1 MSKYQQHPLYERL
14 ISNEN
19 ILLAISSLD
28 SYIQN
33 KELLS
38 KKDAQLLEELHDTFN
53 ISTIRKT
60 ILMVRNRIKAVM
72 DGDFFSSNV
81 YFKPKKINDDNIVV
95 FRPIHSTNLTEQIA
109 IVSCLQ
115 VLVYELD
122 SENRIICSDL
132 GHLLPTNFYGNKLGF
147 DVKHFFKPWQEQYK
161 AYSSKAS
168 ELLNRYSETR
178 EYRYEVSLDLENF
191 FPSISP
197 DVLFHFIASYF
208 SFNADDESKDIL
220 YSILAKLL
228 YTRLD
233 SLNSTEIAWY
243 LGPNNLQNYATDKNC
258 NYVLGIPQGLP
269 HSFFLANLYMLKV
282 QEIYEKH
289 FPGKMLF
296 YVDDSVIFTNVDL
309 DTTTFSKKVDLIN
322 HDLML
327 WSKSLPESSFLKVQ
341 DFKPSDYYYTS
352 DFFRVMVHSPNKPN
366 SKSTYSSL
374 YENEVEPGERFLRG
388 ISRETS
394 KVSSDIFSIYSESEA
409 KALLSKLESI
419 VEAINKELTRIN
431 QKPSF
436 ESTYKTRLLRYR
448 KYFKYRAKLISY
460 RVNGNIEAM
469 LQYLLSDLHQI
480 LNGKIDNTFKAF
492 FEKYNDDILAATV
505 GFVLQKSY
513 AEGIDISELTNA
525 LSLIL
530 HHIYKR
536 TLKHAYLAQIYDP
549 YFSAQPKALP
559 SLTNNEY
566 TTLSTQVKRKY
577 YVFREQSKTHRYKCF
592 YELVDE
598 LSNVSVSRAAD
609 ILLKHLSLTPL
620 NKYCTVVNANTSE
633 QLRMML
639 NAIFSYLFGYEI
651 NDTFVISKNSPEPI
665 EYAEIRIVCYLRNT
679 QFNLSDLKP
688 LLDEC
693 LSDDFQITADY
704 SLLQVLHI
712 FHHFVSHPKWIDT
725 LILVHKYCC
734 DTWRNGSKYLY
745 FYTLHNQEHAVCLIQ
760 STIKIIHNISY
771 FQLKQIDYYIL
782 FMACYL
788 HDISMVTLP
797 DMQLLCSENISTSKL
812 YTDFIIDYSK
822 TLSNGGGPREIR
834 KLLGD
839 YYQRIDSFFE
849 TTIRGNHARD
859 SAMEI
864 RKHPELSFIADPE
877 RELVAEV
884 SAAHGFDLY
893 DIYYLRSTGDTS
905 LINKKQIT
913 ILLRL
918 ADLLDMSRYRV
929 SKLLLQH
936 NLENMNEVS
945 RFHWLSHLVTDG
957 YDFSSHYSLRNSNND
972 CHIAYGN
979 ITENI
984 TLTVNVKL
992 SQLYPI
998 DKTCGC
1004 KYVSSSIPSQNGSVT
1019 IKCNSASSCDTDK
1032 CTFLCKWFM
1041 KKNSYLIPEFSA
1053 LQEYLQTLPEN
1064 YFHSE
1069 VSVVIN
1075 IVEKTSIPADAFDYL
1090 RDYVH
1095 DK

>member
-1 MSKYQQHPLYERL
+1 M
-14 ISNEN
+14 
-19 ILLAISSLD
+19 
-28 SYIQN
+28 
-33 KELLS
+33 
-38 KKDAQLLEELHDTFN
+38 
-53 ISTIRKT
+53 
-60 ILMVRNRIKAVM
+60 
-72 DGDFFSSNV
+72 
-81 YFKPKKINDDNIVV
+81 
-95 FRPIHSTNLTEQIA
+95 
-109 IVSCLQ
+109 
-115 VLVYELD
+115 
-122 SENRIICSDL
+122 
-132 GHLLPTNFYGNKLGF
+132 
-147 DVKHFFKPWQEQYK
+147 
-161 AYSSKAS
+161 
-168 ELLNRYSETR
+168 
-178 EYRYEVSLDLENF
+178 
-191 FPSISP
+191 
-197 DVLFHFIASYF
+197 
-208 SFNADDESKDIL
+208 
-220 YSILAKLL
+220 
-228 YTRLD
+228 
-233 SLNSTEIAWY
+233 
-243 LGPNNLQNYATDKNC
+243 
-258 NYVLGIPQGLP
+258 
-269 HSFFLANLYMLKV
+269 
-282 QEIYEKH
+282 
-289 FPGKMLF
+289 
-296 YVDDSVIFTNVDL
+296 
-309 DTTTFSKKVDLIN
+309 
-322 HDLML
+322 
-327 WSKSLPESSFLKVQ
+327 
-341 DFKPSDYYYTS
+341 
-352 DFFRVMVHSPNKPN
+352 
-366 SKSTYSSL
+366 
-374 YENEVEPGERFLRG
+374 
-388 ISRETS
+388 
-394 KVSSDIFSIYSESEA
+394 
-409 KALLSKLESI
+409 
-419 VEAINKELTRIN
+419 
-431 QKPSF
+431 
-436 ESTYKTRLLRYR
+436 
-448 KYFKYRAKLISY
+448 
-460 RVNGNIEAM
+460 
-469 LQYLLSDLHQI
+469 
-480 LNGKIDNTFKAF
+480 
-492 FEKYNDDILAATV
+492 
-505 GFVLQKSY
+505 
-513 AEGIDISELTNA
+513 
-525 LSLIL
+525 
-530 HHIYKR
+530 
-536 TLKHAYLAQIYDP
+536 
-549 YFSAQPKALP
+549 
-559 SLTNNEY
+559 
-566 TTLSTQVKRKY
+566 
-577 YVFREQSKTHRYKCF
+577 
-592 YELVDE
+592 
-598 LSNVSVSRAAD
+598 
-609 ILLKHLSLTPL
+609 
-620 NKYCTVVNANTSE
+620 
-633 QLRMML
+633 
-639 NAIFSYLFGYEI
+639 
-651 NDTFVISKNSPEPI
+651 
-665 EYAEIRIVCYLRNT
+665 
-679 QFNLSDLKP
+679 
-688 LLDEC
+688 
-693 LSDDFQITADY
+693 
-704 SLLQVLHI
+704 
-712 FHHFVSHPKWIDT
+712 
-725 LILVHKYCC
+725 
-734 DTWRNGSKYLY
+734 Y

-782 FMACYL
+782 FMTCYL

-822 TLSNGGGPREIR
+822 TLSNGGGPRETR

-998 DKTCGC
+998 DKTYGC